1 MNRPAQGIALLFFV
15 FPPRTVSAQEETP
28 RGYFFAGVESR
39 SLSFERLA
47 GANRLRQVNTPFG
60 AVIPVGRFTFDIG
73 TAWVSTKLRR
83 ADGVE
88 AEVKAFT
95 DTQVRGSVVLG
106 RDAIVATVLV
116 NLPTG
121 LERATPLD
129 YIVIGAVS
137 PGLLGFPVTG
147 YASGLSVTSGLA
159 AAIQAGAW
167 SLGLA
172 GSVRMGR
179 SFTAY
184 EDAAGPITYKPG
196 VEGRFRGAADRL
208 IGGSH
213 LSFGLTY
220 STFGDDQFGKAGA
233 LRGAYRPGP
242 RWLVEGNL
250 VSPVGRSTL
259 AISLWDFH
267 RAAGD
272 TTGGSAANQENLAGA
287 EIALSVPL
295 SRTVIFEPALSG
307 RASKPELGRGRM
319 GGAGGGLSFRVG
331 DHVTFTPMFR
341 FDTGWVEGTQGI
353 RIGLS
358 GWLGSA
364 FLRVSL

>member
-1 MNRPAQGIALLFFV
+1 MNRPAQGLALLLLV
-15 FPPRTVSAQEETP
+15 LPAPAVSAQEGTRRAE
-28 RGYFFAGVESR
+28 FFAGLEAR

-60 AVIPVGRFTFDIG
+60 AVIPAGRLTFDIG
-73 TAWVSTKLRR
+73 TAWVTTTLRR
-83 ADGVE
+83 ADGSE
-88 AEVKAFT
+88 AEVKSLT

-106 RDAIVATVLV
+106 RDAVVATILV

-121 LERATPLD
+121 LESASPLD
-129 YIVIGAVS
+129 YTVIGAVS

-147 YASGLSVTSGLA
+147 YASGFSVTSGLA

-184 EDAAGPITYKPG
+184 QDAAGPIIYKPG
-196 VEGRFRGAADRL
+196 VEGRFRGGADRL
-208 IGGSH
+208 IGGSR
-213 LSFGLTY
+213 LSFGLSY
-220 STFGDDQFGKAGA
+220 STFGDDQFGKAGT

-242 RWLVEGNL
+242 RWLAEGSL
-250 VSPVGRSTL
+250 VSPVGSSTL
-259 AISLWDFH
+259 AISVWDFH

-272 TTGGSAANQENLAGA
+272 TTGGSAANRETLAGA
-287 EIALSVPL
+287 EITLSVPL
-295 SRTVIFEPALSG
+295 SRWLSFEPVLSG
-307 RASKPELGRGRM
+307 RASKPALGRGRM
-319 GGAGGGLSFRVG
+319 GGAGGGLVVRVG
-331 DHVTFTPMFR
+331 DHITLTPTVR
-341 FDTGWVEGTQGI
+341 FDTGWVEGEQGA